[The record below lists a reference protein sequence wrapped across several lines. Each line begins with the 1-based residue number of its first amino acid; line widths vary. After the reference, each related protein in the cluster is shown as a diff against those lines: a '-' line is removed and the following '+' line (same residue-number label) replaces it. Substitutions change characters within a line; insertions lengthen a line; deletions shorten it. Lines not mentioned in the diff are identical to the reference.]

1 LTIILHPH
9 YIIIPEWYV
18 VGYIINKR
26 KRNPKEQ
33 SRMNNPEKLV
43 TLGTQEEL
51 FHFKLKKYF

>member
-1 LTIILHPH
+1 MLHPH

-43 TLGTQEEL
+43 TFGTQDEL